1 MGLAAA
7 QIRLLSLTERKAD
20 IEYGISI
27 DSMHKMSLTREMSE
41 LSQEY
46 YSRLQAKNVAYYA
59 NGKYNKM
66 DYAYLMGDGMYT
78 SVLNNSRPMKEQ
90 NSMVLADY
98 KGQVVLSDT
107 YARAITAVLGA
118 SAMDNNG
125 RGGTFS
131 PSNIAAILAELCP
144 GLEKEKFQ
152 NVINE
157 KELESSFD
165 ANTVNTLT
173 GQETGDSVEVDNS
186 DAEYDLYKQIVDF
199 YYPII
204 LAASANG
211 WTTEYNKEMATN
223 DDYVS
228 DALVTGT
235 FQLESVNPHG
245 DYDEGTSLTY
255 FITAGL
261 VEQRNDSDAREEVT
275 AWYNAEKERLNEKE
289 TYYDLHMDELSTEL
303 EAVKTEIESVKS
315 FIEDAVS
322 SVFDWGNA

>member
-90 NSMVLADY
+90 KSMVLADY

-107 YARAITAVLGA
+107 YARAITAVLGT

-186 DAEYDLYKQIVDF
+186 DAEYDLYKGIMDESKGHITLFISHRLSSVKDADEVFMLENGAVIEQGTHRQLMDMGGKYCEMF
-199 YYPII
+199 TKQAQNY
-204 LAASANG
+204 LA
-211 WTTEYNKEMATN
+211 
-223 DDYVS
+223 
-228 DALVTGT
+228 
-235 FQLESVNPHG
+235 
-245 DYDEGTSLTY
+245 DETY
-255 FITAGL
+255 
-261 VEQRNDSDAREEVT
+261 REGVT
-275 AWYNAEKERLNEKE
+275 A
-289 TYYDLHMDELSTEL
+289 
-303 EAVKTEIESVKS
+303 
-315 FIEDAVS
+315 
-322 SVFDWGNA
+322 